1 MVTLIHARITA
12 LPKNQRSHDMCV
24 LCKLDMETVKKCKQS
39 YWMKTQTSSSFSDE
53 LGCIPDATD
62 EEQDDLPYDG
72 DVGIS
77 CKYNNNSGNLSEYTC
92 TKHISG
98 ILSLSCSEDNKN
110 IKATASYE
118 THLQPEEFF
127 KHHRGATGTMGH
139 SDAEPGSE
147 ASFMKELSACGFSKP
162 DTKEHPGNSKM
173 SSVLLRHFS
182 MGELIS
188 TCQLI
193 ECETIPETSLTESIN
208 DTMHK
213 PEPSEHVK
221 GPLVHE
227 QWATSFEKHHL
238 EMHEEAN
245 AGDKNKNW
253 LNENRCV
260 SNKPISSTG
269 KCGGR
274 QENSQSVKE
283 KEDTH
288 IFPHMK
294 EDRDLFKKTVSPHE
308 LKYCQSQAHYGLPDF
323 SEVQNS
329 SDSINAVPTTERAK
343 SSPLSLHKSL
353 VVNNILENKN
363 YFNSAEVENQEE
375 MSIPEV
381 VQQLEI
387 PPQSDSPNAS
397 TAIHSGHTGKSSD
410 VFTLHAPIPIQSTRG
425 LSKASLQCGTATS
438 ELPPAGTLETHCLYP
453 CHLLPELT
461 LGENMSQTLQDQTDQ
476 LIKKVE
482 DFSKHMTQE
491 TFFVQDNYLALNQL
505 KRYLADL
512 ERNYLT
518 AREEHHNLQL
528 QNYKDKSINI
538 GEFDPERKVEGEI
551 FRLGMLLEDI
561 QEQTDDSKSNLSS
574 LLTSDESAHS
584 SYSLCES
591 SVVSSIADPPKR
603 RATETAFLHENNE
616 KDKSQTTDLIL
627 PTNQFALE
635 GDKCNLCLHTLQKRA
650 ESTSRRETE
659 PRGKGLLANKHSS
672 DIMRLLSPEKKY
684 TAEGLAS
691 HCQGALSQKFNA
703 DDENTNGNKDIEE
716 RKTGTCSPFI
726 QRKPTDLSDT
736 NMSSDSEDIST
747 YDCYDDSQSKELVN
761 RETESYKTFNTR
773 FCGERKELRWRCPR
787 GSRDQFKFGN
797 YKERAQSCALCRNKS
812 SASTSYSQK
821 RTSTQKAQKSKQ
833 PRELV
838 NRFSERQN
846 FEAAKTCYS
855 STCDKII
862 LSPQHLPSKKSA
874 QSKSAINIRNRNA
887 NYFNANSLSATLDH
901 AIQTANSLKKA
912 TERMVQAVS
921 EDLAKVRRKQL
932 KLSSFKCDVV
942 L

>member
-1 MVTLIHARITA
+1 
-12 LPKNQRSHDMCV
+12 MCV
-24 LCKLDMETVKKCKQS
+24 LCKLGKETVKKCQQS
-39 YWMKTQTSSSFSDE
+39 YWMKTQTNSSFSDE
-53 LGCIPDATD
+53 LGCITDATG

-77 CKYNNNSGNLSEYTC
+77 CKYNNNLGNSNEC
-92 TKHISG
+92 TSTKYISG
-98 ILSLSCSEDNKN
+98 ILNLSCSEDNKN
-110 IKATASYE
+110 IKATANYE
-118 THLQPEEFF
+118 THLQPEEFS
-127 KHHRGATGTMGH
+127 KHHRGPTGTMAH
-139 SDAEPGSE
+139 AVAKPGSE
-147 ASFMKELSACGFSKP
+147 ASFMKELPACGFSKP
-162 DTKEHPGNSKM
+162 DTKEHLGNSKM

-182 MGELIS
+182 MEELIS

-193 ECETIPETSLTESIN
+193 EYETIPETSFTESIN

-221 GPLVHE
+221 CPLAHE

-238 EMHEEAN
+238 EKHTEAN
-245 AGDKNKNW
+245 TGDRNKNW
-253 LNENRCV
+253 LNENGWV
-260 SNKPISSTG
+260 SNKPISSTD

-274 QENSQSVKE
+274 QENSQLINE
-283 KEDTH
+283 NEDRH

-294 EDRDLFKKTVSPHE
+294 EERDLFKKTVSSHE
-308 LKYCQSQAHYGLPDF
+308 LKYCQGQAHYGLPDF
-323 SEVQNS
+323 SEVKVQKS
-329 SDSINAVPTTERAK
+329 SDNINAVPATERAK
-343 SSPLSLHKSL
+343 SSSLSLHKSL

-363 YFNSAEVENQEE
+363 YSNSAEVENQEE
-375 MSIPEV
+375 MSIPEL

-397 TAIHSGHTGKSSD
+397 IAIYSGHTGKSSE
-410 VFTLHAPIPIQSTRG
+410 VFTLHAPIPTQSTHG
-425 LSKASLQCGTATS
+425 LQCGTAAS
-438 ELPPAGTLETHCLYP
+438 ALPAAGTLETNCLYP
-453 CHLLPELT
+453 SHLLPELT
-461 LGENMSQTLQDQTDQ
+461 LGEKMSQTLQDQTDQ

-491 TFFVQDNYLALNQL
+491 TFFVRDNYLALNQL
-505 KRYLADL
+505 KRYLAAL

-591 SVVSSIADPPKR
+591 SVVSSISDPPKR
-603 RATETAFLHENNE
+603 RAAKTPFLHENNE
-616 KDKSQTTDLIL
+616 KGKSQTTDPIP

-659 PRGKGLLANKHSS
+659 PLQKGLLANKHSS
-672 DIMRLLSPEKKY
+672 NILRLLSPEKKY

-691 HCQGALSQKFNA
+691 HCQGALSQKLNA
-703 DDENTNGNKDIEE
+703 DEESMNGNKNIEE
-716 RKTGTCSPFI
+716 RKTGTCSLFI

-736 NMSSDSEDIST
+736 NLSSDSEDIST

-773 FCGERKELRWRCPR
+773 FCELRCRCPR

-797 YKERAQSCALCRNKS
+797 YKESAQSFALCRNKS

-821 RTSTQKAQKSKQ
+821 RTSTQKAQKNKQ
-833 PRELV
+833 PRELI

-846 FEAAKTCYS
+846 FETAKTCYS
-855 STCDKII
+855 STCDRII
-862 LSPQHLPSKKSA
+862 LSPHLPSKKSA
-874 QSKSAINIRNRNA
+874 QSKSAINIRNRNT
-887 NYFNANSLSATLDH
+887 NYFEANSLSATLDH

-921 EDLAKVRRKQL
+921 EDLAKVKRKQV
-932 KLSSFKCDVV
+932 KLSSFKRDVV